1 MSIYMKL
8 GSSAQRLMIP
18 YAEKMSFYYIERDL

>member
-1 MSIYMKL
+1 MSIDMKL
-8 GSSAQRLMIP
+8 CNAVQWLMIP